1 MKTVQKLEICSG
13 IAVPIATLVYIYFG
27 FLRFFLERL
36 DFKSAHFQ
44 IGITQGEMGAIIL
57 FAVVFLFSS
66 LLAFGAYYHAKGS
79 EIAAEVLNLGG
90 LVTIVLLG
98 FWGFRI
104 IKYGGLFYGAL
115 VFSPV
120 ILSALTIILAFF
132 SKEKDVLTIK

>member
-1 MKTVQKLEICSG
+1 
-13 IAVPIATLVYIYFG
+13 
-27 FLRFFLERL
+27 
-36 DFKSAHFQ
+36 
-44 IGITQGEMGAIIL
+44 MGAIIL

-79 EIAAEVLNLGG
+79 EIAAEVLYLGG